1 VFSPGSRYAGLPT
14 ATLAVTMPDG
24 SSREVT
30 YVRRRLLPRPEDH
43 TLLTEHTVRPGER
56 LDHLAARYTGDPTQ
70 FWRICDAT
78 DVVRPEELEQPGRRL
93 PIAMPLK
100 TPLNPGG

>member
-1 VFSPGSRYAGLPT
+1 MFSATSRYAGLPT
-14 ATLAVTMPDG
+14 ATATVRGPGGTD
-24 SSREVT
+24 REVT

-43 TLLTEHTVRPGER
+43 TLLNEETVAPGER
-56 LDHLAARYTGDPTQ
+56 LDHIAARYLGDPTQ

-78 DVVRPEELEQPGRRL
+78 DVLRPAELEEPGRRL

-100 TPLNPGG
+100 PGG